1 MKIKLI
7 ILSLVIAGLL
17 ITSYAFFLSE
27 KTTLT
32 QPTVATSLGKSVIPF
47 THYTSQ
53 EIIHSNVSDSSS
65 TFTSIKDN
73 SRINSQCS
81 QFCGR
86 DLINSLT
93 VGYEL
98 TDDEAQKIQ
107 SNPELFTEQLIQH
120 PEILE
125 QLLSSFFEDENND
138 HNIKKQGIAHA
149 IFSSLSSQ
157 DRITL
162 ANQFATSK
170 FDAKRKIAL
179 KLLRSEIGN
188 SKSNLYGFFSILENE
203 SNPRILMQALNMSE
217 SIAGLENKKQAI
229 NALSRRIETNYS
241 NYLTGQAIIAMSKF
255 DSSELDSS
263 DLKAV
268 NGHILSGIENY
279 SNEIRSSALEAFSI
293 FMDRETNHFETEH
306 HNKLYFLAAIEAIV
320 HDPSAPPDIKHQA
333 QKTLDRLL

>member
-17 ITSYAFFLSE
+17 ITRYAFFLSE
-27 KTTLT
+27 KNALT
-32 QPTVATSLGKSVIPF
+32 QPTVTTSLDKSVIPF

-53 EIIHSNVSDSSS
+53 KIIHNNVLDSSS

-98 TDDEAQKIQ
+98 TDDEVQKIQ
-107 SNPELFTEQLIQH
+107 SKPELFTEQLIQH

-125 QLLSSFFEDENND
+125 QLLSSFFEDESTD
-138 HNIKKQGIAHA
+138 HNIKKQGVAHA

-157 DRITL
+157 DRIAL
-162 ANQFATSK
+162 ANQFAASE
-170 FDAKRKIAL
+170 FDAERKIAL

-188 SKSNLYGFFSILENE
+188 SESNLHGFFSILENE

-217 SIAGLENKKQAI
+217 SITGLENKKQAI

-241 NYLTGQAIIAMSKF
+241 NYLTGQAIIAMAK
-255 DSSELDSS
+255 LDSS

-268 NGHILSGIENY
+268 NDHILSGIENY
-279 SNEIRSSALEAFSI
+279 SNEIRSSALEAFTI
-293 FMDRETNHFETEH
+293 FMDREINHFETGH
-306 HNKLYFLAAIEAIV
+306 HNKLYFLAAIEAII